1 MSDTSRRLGG
11 GADLTV
17 DGLGFSVVD
26 EPQFRLATVAREAM
40 KSMTSGFD
48 GYKESP
54 ETPYIEANL
63 RDMPGISI
71 ADFEGMTNVTV
82 ELRRNNG
89 KVVVGQGLT
98 CMTAIEVNVSDAK
111 FKVRFE
117 GDNISEETA

>member
-1 MSDTSRRLGG
+1 MSDTTRRLGG
-11 GADLTV
+11 GADLTI
-17 DGLGFSVVD
+17 DGLLFSVVD
-26 EPQFRLATVAREAM
+26 EPQFRLSSVTREAM

-48 GYKESP
+48 GYKETP

-63 RDMPGISI
+63 RDLPGINI

-89 KVVVGQGLT
+89 KVVIGQGVT
-98 CMTAIEVNVSDAK
+98 CMTAVEVNVTDAK

-117 GDNISEETA
+117 GDNITEATA